1 MSSVQALD
9 PSGPEKASGSDAV
22 KAALIAAAGE
32 LLGDVGPRAVSVRDI
47 AQRAGVNH
55 GQIHHYFGGK
65 RGLLEAAIR
74 HLARGHYAHSLEL
87 AGGEAMPPPLSL
99 GEDRAYFRA
108 LCQSVMDGDLELVR
122 AVESDDELSVPRR
135 VMRDLQGR
143 HPRGDDLDVKARLAN
158 LSAMQLGWVAFEE
171 LLMLIAEIDP
181 GEREAFRDR
190 AKELMQEM
198 IDQSF

>member
-1 MSSVQALD
+1 MCAAHASDATS
-9 PSGPEKASGSDAV
+9 PEKATGSDAV
-22 KAALIAAAGE
+22 KAALIQAAGE
-32 LLGDVGPRAVSVRDI
+32 LLGEVGPRGVSVRDI

-87 AGGEAMPPPLSL
+87 AGGRPIPRALSL
-99 GEDRAYFRA
+99 SEDRPYFRA

-143 HPRGDDLDVKARLAN
+143 HPQGDELEVKAHFAN
-158 LSAMQLGWVAFEE
+158 LAAMQLGWVAFEE
-171 LLMLIAEIDP
+171 LLFLNAQVGPDQ
-181 GEREAFRDR
+181 RESFRETVKR
-190 AKELMQEM
+190 LMQEM
-198 IDQSF
+198 IDRAP